1 MLHTRTKCKKKKPLE
16 YDILI
21 EREREESSFPLDNE
35 GCDRKKENSK
45 NYTSLTVAIILVMS
59 LV

>member
-1 MLHTRTKCKKKKPLE
+1 MTFLLN
-16 YDILI
+16 
-21 EREREESSFPLDNE
+21 EREESSFPLDNE